1 MRTVLLNSHT
11 PQVIPGILLKIP
23 SDCSEISTRVPA
35 DVRTILNE
43 CFNIVCPAA
52 PTGTDDDNTPDHD
65 IDQLYGEVRRFHDL
79 AAKER

>member
-1 MRTVLLNSHT
+1 M
-11 PQVIPGILLKIP
+11 
-23 SDCSEISTRVPA
+23 PA

-79 AAKER
+79 AAMER